1 MSYFVY
7 KLISPRTTFPQDI
20 TDTEAKVMKEHSTY
34 WSNLASKKIAIIVGP
49 VLDPMG
55 TWGLAV
61 IEAKDKSEVS
71 TYVANDPAIKANIG
85 FRFEIHPMAQAI
97 LRK

>member
-7 KLISPRTTFPQDI
+7 RLISPRTTFPKDM
-20 TDTEAKVMKEHSTY
+20 TDTEAKVMKAHSTY
-34 WSNLASKKIAIIVGP
+34 WSDLASKKIAIIAGP

-55 TWGLAV
+55 MWGLAV
-61 IEAKDKSEVS
+61 VEAKDKSEVS
-71 TYVANDPAIKANIG
+71 TYVTNDPVIKANIG